1 MAQYV
6 ANPMKLVNVSITSS
20 CEITYYFSNH
30 EFYRIF
36 DIAVDVK
43 GLTAAVQRRRFL
55 GEDSERNAIRIRIV
69 YLG

>member
-36 DIAVDVK
+36 DIAVNVGSLYAPLAENLVAEYVASIMK
-43 GLTAAVQRRRFL
+43 FVNKSL
-55 GEDSERNAIRIRIV
+55 
-69 YLG
+69 

>member
-20 CEITYYFSNH
+20 CEITYYFSND

-36 DIAVDVK
+36 DIAVNV
-43 GLTAAVQRRRFL
+43 GSL
-55 GEDSERNAIRIRIV
+55 NAPQAENLVAEYVASIMKFVNRS
-69 YLG
+69 LLN